1 MHYSW
6 SIINYCQLLSAF
18 STCQFA
24 DATRAP
30 GEMNLK
36 RQMLQDLG
44 LRGWIALYQGPWG
57 RWLADVF
64 LLDSKIVMSHESQF
78 LWVGLP
84 NRSPSTWTQIIKDK
98 FRWFLS
104 NFGDSARFL
113 LALGSV
119 EEGPSNDK
127 QRNVL
132 NDQEGFQS
140 SNLFKW
146 VEGTWFR
153 SSWTDYWQVLAR
165 PRIDLHPS
173 QVVCNSQFMLWGCW
187 LFFIFVLTLRKCIY
201 YFIHTH
207 KVI

>member
-1 MHYSW
+1 
-6 SIINYCQLLSAF
+6 
-18 STCQFA
+18 
-24 DATRAP
+24 
-30 GEMNLK
+30 
-36 RQMLQDLG
+36 
-44 LRGWIALYQGPWG
+44 
-57 RWLADVF
+57 
-64 LLDSKIVMSHESQF
+64 MSHESQV

-119 EEGPSNDK
+119 EEGPSTDK

-132 NDQEGFQS
+132 NDQEGFRR
-140 SNLFKW
+140 SNLHKR
-146 VEGTWFR
+146 VEGTWFC

-173 QVVCNSQFMLWGCW
+173 QVVCNSRVMLWGCW
-187 LFFIFVLTLRKCIY
+187 LFFIFCAHIAKVQTLLHTRPQGYIVVPSQPQVG
-201 YFIHTH
+201 IHQDKTNSH
-207 KVI
+207 RHDPTMLMYGFLFSILPGENAGNGLMLRCMILIPWETLETGLQG

>member
-1 MHYSW
+1 MDS
-6 SIINYCQLLSAF
+6 
-18 STCQFA
+18 
-24 DATRAP
+24 R
-30 GEMNLK
+30 
-36 RQMLQDLG
+36 R
-44 LRGWIALYQGPWG
+44 YQGPWG

-64 LLDSKIVMSHESQF
+64 LFDLEIVMSHESQF

-127 QRNVL
+127 QRSVL
-132 NDQEGFQS
+132 NDQEGFQR
-140 SNLFKW
+140 SNLYKR
-146 VEGTWFR
+146 VEGTWFC

-173 QVVCNSQFMLWGCW
+173 QVVCNSR
-187 LFFIFVLTLRKCIY
+187 FVLGLLIVFYFCAHIAEVHTLL
-201 YFIHTH
+201 HTH
-207 KVI
+207 PQGYIVAPI